1 MSKECIIQNTSQCV
15 VSMLLVPKSDGTWRM
30 CVYCHVI
37 NNNMIKYRHSISRLH
52 DMLDELH
59 GSCIFIKVELEN

>member
-1 MSKECIIQNTSQCV
+1 
-15 VSMLLVPKSDGTWRM
+15 MLLVPKSDGTRRM
-30 CVYCHVI
+30 CICCHAI
-37 NNNMIKYRHSISRLH
+37 NNIMIKYRHSISRLH

>member
-1 MSKECIIQNTSQCV
+1 MFKECIIQNTSQCV
-15 VSMLLVPKSDGTWRM
+15 VSMLLVPKSDGTRRM
-30 CVYCHVI
+30 CICCHAI
-37 NNNMIKYRHSISRLH
+37 NNIMIKYRHSISRLH